1 MIDWPGC
8 RNVRDLG
15 SVPGIR
21 PGALV
26 RSDSLTSLT
35 ADGIAA
41 VRRANVSRIV
51 DLRTAGECE
60 HYPNPFA
67 ALPLYCHRTLIS
79 ERRAGGPSVPLLQ
92 DYIELLQLENGRYLA
107 DALEAI
113 VSAPPGAVVVHC
125 HAGKDRT
132 GLVVALT
139 LAAAGIERRAV
150 VEDYVRSD
158 GVWATT
164 LTGALDHLDERYGGV
179 QEYLGIGGL
188 ASGEL
193 SALRERLVLDAP
205 AG

>member
-1 MIDWPGC
+1 VIDWPGC

-21 PGALV
+21 AGALV

-41 VRRANVSRIV
+41 VRRVNVSRIV
-51 DLRTAGECE
+51 DLRTAGELAAR
-60 HYPNPFA
+60 PSPFA
-67 ALPLYCHRTLIS
+67 GEATYFHRSLYPDPIPPAPPDLTPVQ
-79 ERRAGGPSVPLLQ
+79 EYAWLL
-92 DYIELLQLENGRYLA
+92 DLSPDRIASAVG
-107 DALEAI
+107 AI
-113 VSAPPGAVVVHC
+113 ATAPPGTVVVHC
-125 HAGKDRT
+125 QGGADRT

-193 SALRERLVLDAP
+193 SALRDRLVLDAP